1 MSFLHYTKIMGIMLI
16 CASCGNSEEKRPS
29 LEQTRAAIEVRDAWR
44 DELKPVEI
52 TASGAIAGADRIGV
66 RLTSDG
72 KTDFLVFVGTPDC
85 LKPEQ
90 PSLMADTASAVSA
103 CWPLSS
109 SDTLSLTA
117 PFSDRIFGLESGRT
131 VGARLSFQ
139 MKFQS
144 SMALLRFCMESDNL
158 TDVLESLTLK
168 GESVATRGI
177 YVPYNGKWIEK
188 SGEGMSVG
196 IDVDCLV
203 NSSRNHDF
211 YLIPCDAASD
221 IVLSAVVN
229 GSEYLLKTKIPPLS
243 AGSMTQLN
251 LKIEKNGQL
260 LPKSS
265 WVDNLRKTDLRKVA
279 VVDTVKAGH
288 FLRKDGLVVA
298 KRDTMTVAVVFQTD
312 GRHGKAVAIE
322 DMPGTFSFGDKNLTS
337 GIIFETIDGQRNE
350 GIINDS
356 SSSEEER
363 LIYKPE
369 IPYSENTAFGHN
381 DGAELTSRLLNKKRG
396 KEDGTMLTE
405 IEKYH
410 CSYIPTVAEMAQMY
424 FLFQPYAHSH
434 LPELIEPFNGE
445 YLTCSESSDHN
456 YYGIEMSKGIVMS
469 NYSKQYAKLKLRLF
483 YLF

>member
-1 MSFLHYTKIMGIMLI
+1 MSIRYSYMIGVALI
-16 CASCGNSEEKRPS
+16 CGSCGRSDEKRPS
-29 LEQTRAAIEVRDAWR
+29 LEQTRAAIEVREAWR

-52 TASGAIAGADRIGV
+52 TASGAITGADRIWV

-72 KTDFLVFVGTPDC
+72 KTDFLSFVGTPEC
-85 LKPEQ
+85 FKPEQ
-90 PSLMADTASAVSA
+90 PSLMADTASVVSA
-103 CWPLSS
+103 CWPQSF

-117 PFSDRIFGLESGRT
+117 PFSDRIFGYESGRA
-131 VGARLSFQ
+131 VGARLSLQ

-144 SMALLRFCMESDNL
+144 SMALLRFCFESDNL

-168 GESVATRGI
+168 GEYIATHGKYI
-177 YVPYNGKWIEK
+177 PYNGKWIEK
-188 SGEGMSVG
+188 SGEGMPVG
-196 IDVDCLV
+196 IDADCLA
-203 NSSRNHDF
+203 NSGRSHDF

-221 IVLSAVVN
+221 IVLSAMVN
-229 GSEYLLKTKIPPLS
+229 GKEYLLKTKIPPLS
-243 AGSMTQLN
+243 AGSMTQIN
-251 LKIEKNGQL
+251 LKTDKTGQL

-265 WVDNLRKTDLRKVA
+265 WVDNQYKRDLRKVA
-279 VVDTVKAGH
+279 VVDVVRTGH
-288 FLRKDGLVVA
+288 YLRKDGLVVA

-322 DMPGTFSFGDKNLTS
+322 DVPGTFCFGDKNLTS
-337 GIIFETIDGQRNE
+337 GIIFGTIDGQRNE

-369 IPYSENTAFGHN
+369 IPYSENTAFGHK

-396 KEDGTMLTE
+396 KEDGTMLIE

-410 CSYIPTVAEMAQMY
+410 CSYIPTVAEMAQMF

-456 YYGIEMSKGIVMS
+456 YYGIEMGKGIVMS

>member
-1 MSFLHYTKIMGIMLI
+1 MSIRYSYIIGVALM
-16 CASCGNSEEKRPS
+16 CASCGKSEEKRPS

-44 DELKPVEI
+44 DELKPMEI
-52 TASGAIAGADRIGV
+52 TASGAIRGADRIGV

-72 KTDFLVFVGTPDC
+72 KTDFLAFVGTPGC
-85 LKPEQ
+85 FKPEQ
-90 PSLMADTASAVSA
+90 PSLMADTASVVSA

-117 PFSDRIFGLESGRT
+117 PFSDRIFGYESGRT
-131 VGARLSFQ
+131 VGARLSLQ

-144 SMALLRFCMESDNL
+144 SMALLRFCFESDNI

-168 GESVATRGI
+168 GEYVATRGKYI
-177 YVPYNGKWIEK
+177 PYNGKWIEK
-188 SGEGMSVG
+188 SGEGMPVG
-196 IDVDCLV
+196 IDADCLA
-203 NSSRNHDF
+203 NSGRSHDF

-221 IVLSAVVN
+221 IVLSALVN
-229 GSEYLLKTKIPPLS
+229 GKEYLLKTKIPPLT

-251 LKIEKNGQL
+251 LTMDKTGQL

-265 WVDNLRKTDLRKVA
+265 WVDNQRKTDLRKVA
-279 VVDTVKAGH
+279 VVDTVKTGH
-288 FLRKDGLVVA
+288 YLRKDGLVVA
-298 KRDTMTVAVVFQTD
+298 KRDTMTVAVVFETD

-322 DMPGTFSFGDKNLTS
+322 DVPGTFSFGDKNLTN
-337 GIIFETIDGQRNE
+337 GTIFGTIDGQRNE

-356 SSSEEER
+356 SSSEDAR

-369 IPYSENTAFGHN
+369 IPYSENTAFGHK
-381 DGAELTSRLLNKKRG
+381 DGVELTSRLLNKRRG
-396 KEDGTMLTE
+396 KEDGTMLAE
-405 IEKYH
+405 VEKHH
-410 CSYIPTVAEMAQMY
+410 CSYIPTVAEMACIFYM
-424 FLFQPYAHSH
+424 LQPYAHSH
-434 LPELIEPFNGE
+434 LPELIEPFSGE

-469 NYSKQYAKLKLRLF
+469 NYSKQYAMLKLRLF

>member
-1 MSFLHYTKIMGIMLI
+1 MSIRYSYMIGVVLI
-16 CASCGNSEEKRPS
+16 CASCGRSDEKRPS

-52 TASGAIAGADRIGV
+52 TASGAITGADRIGV

-72 KTDFLVFVGTPDC
+72 KTDILAFVGTSDYF
-85 LKPEQ
+85 KPEQ
-90 PSLMADTASAVSA
+90 PSLMADTASVVSA

-117 PFSDRIFGLESGRT
+117 PFSDRIFGYESGRT
-131 VGARLSFQ
+131 VGARLSLQ

-144 SMALLRFCMESDNL
+144 SMALLRFCIGSENL

-168 GESVATRGI
+168 GESVATRGKYI
-177 YVPYNGKWIEK
+177 PYNGKWIEK
-188 SGEGMSVG
+188 SGEGMPVG
-196 IDVDCLV
+196 IDADCLA
-203 NSSRNHDF
+203 NSGRNLDF

-221 IVLSAVVN
+221 IVLSAMVN
-229 GSEYLLKTKIPPLS
+229 GKEYLLKTKIPPLS
-243 AGSMTQLN
+243 AGSMTQIN
-251 LKIEKNGQL
+251 LKTDKTGQL

-265 WVDNLRKTDLRKVA
+265 WGDNQYKRDLRKVT
-279 VVDTVKAGH
+279 VVDTVKTGH
-288 FLRKDGLVVA
+288 YLRKDGLVVA
-298 KRDTMTVAVVFQTD
+298 KRDTKTVAVVFQTD

-322 DMPGTFSFGDKNLTS
+322 DVPGSYCFGDKNLTS
-337 GIIFETIDGQRNE
+337 GTIFTTIDGQRNE
-350 GIINDS
+350 SIINDS

-369 IPYSENTAFGHN
+369 IPYSENTAFGHK
-381 DGAELTSRLLNKKRG
+381 DGAELSSRLLNKKIG
-396 KEDGTMLTE
+396 KEDGTMLVE
-405 IEKYH
+405 VEKHH
-410 CSYIPTVAEMAQMY
+410 CSYIPTVAEMAQMF

-434 LPELIEPFNGE
+434 LPELIEPFSGE

-456 YYGIEMSKGIVMS
+456 YYGIEMSKGVVMP

>member
-1 MSFLHYTKIMGIMLI
+1 MSIRYSYIIGVALI
-16 CASCGNSEEKRPS
+16 CASCGKPDEKRPS

-44 DELKPVEI
+44 DELKPMEI
-52 TASGAIAGADRIGV
+52 TASGAITGADRIGV

-72 KTDFLVFVGTPDC
+72 RTDFLAFAGSPGC
-85 LKPEQ
+85 FKPEQ
-90 PSLMADTASAVSA
+90 PSLTADTASAVSA

-131 VGARLSFQ
+131 VGTRLSFQ

-144 SMALLRFCMESDNL
+144 SMALLRFCIESDDL

-168 GESVATRGI
+168 GESVATRGTYI
-177 YVPYNGKWIEK
+177 PYNGKWIER
-188 SGEGMSVG
+188 SGEGMPVG
-196 IDVDCLV
+196 IAPDCLL
-203 NSSRNHDF
+203 NIGRSHDF
-211 YLIPCDAASD
+211 YLIPCDATSD

-251 LKIEKNGQL
+251 LRIEKNGQL

-265 WVDNLRKTDLRKVA
+265 WVDNQRKTDLRRVA
-279 VVDTVKAGH
+279 VVDTVKTGH
-288 FLRKDGLVVA
+288 YLRKDGLVVT
-298 KRDTMTVAVVFQTD
+298 KRDTMTVAVVFETD

-322 DMPGTFSFGDKNLTS
+322 DVPGTFCFGDKNLTS
-337 GIIFETIDGQRNE
+337 GTIFETIDGQCNE

-356 SSSEEER
+356 SSSEDER

-369 IPYSENTAFGHN
+369 IPYSDNTAFGHT
-381 DGAELTSRLLNKKRG
+381 DGAILTSALLNKNGG
-396 KEDGTMLTE
+396 KGEESMLTQV
-405 IEKYH
+405 EKQH
-410 CSYIPTVAEMAQMY
+410 CSYIPTMAEMAQ
-424 FLFQPYAHSH
+424 LFYLLQPYAHSY
-434 LPELIEPFNGE
+434 LPELIEPFSGE

-456 YYGIEMSKGIVMS
+456 YYGIEMGKGIVMS
-469 NYSKQYAKLKLRLF
+469 NYSKQYTKLKLRLF
-483 YLF
+483 YMF

>member
-1 MSFLHYTKIMGIMLI
+1 MSIRYSYIIGVVLM
-16 CASCGNSEEKRPS
+16 CASCGKSDEKRPS

-44 DELKPVEI
+44 DELKPMEI
-52 TASGAIAGADRIGV
+52 TASGAIMGADRIGV

-72 KTDFLVFVGTPDC
+72 KTDFLAFVRTPGC
-85 LKPEQ
+85 FKPEQ
-90 PSLMADTASAVSA
+90 PSLTADTASVVSA

-117 PFSDRIFGLESGRT
+117 PFSDRIFGYESGRT
-131 VGARLSFQ
+131 VGARLSLQ

-144 SMALLRFCMESDNL
+144 SMALLRFCFESDNL

-168 GESVATRGI
+168 GEYVATRGKYI
-177 YVPYNGKWIEK
+177 PYNGKWIEK
-188 SGEGMSVG
+188 SGEGMPVG
-196 IDVDCLV
+196 IDPDCLA
-203 NSSRNHDF
+203 NSGRSHDF

-229 GSEYLLKTKIPPLS
+229 GKEYLLKTKIPPLT

-251 LKIEKNGQL
+251 LTMDKAGQL

-265 WVDNLRKTDLRKVA
+265 WVDNQRKTDLRKVT
-279 VVDTVKAGH
+279 VVDTVKTGH
-288 FLRKDGLVVA
+288 YLRKDGLVVA

-312 GRHGKAVAIE
+312 GRHGKAVSIE
-322 DMPGTFSFGDKNLTS
+322 DVPGTFYFGDKNLTT
-337 GIIFETIDGQRNE
+337 GTIFGTIDGQRNE

-356 SSSEEER
+356 SSSEDER

-369 IPYSENTAFGHN
+369 IPYSENTAFGHK

-396 KEDGTMLTE
+396 KKDGTMLAE
-405 IEKYH
+405 VEKHH
-410 CSYIPTVAEMAQMY
+410 CSYIPTVAEMACIFYM
-424 FLFQPYAHSH
+424 LQPYAHSH
-434 LPELIEPFNGE
+434 LPELIEPFSGE

-456 YYGIEMSKGIVMS
+456 YYGIEMSKGIVMP

>member
-1 MSFLHYTKIMGIMLI
+1 MSIRYSYMIGVALI
-16 CASCGNSEEKRPS
+16 CASCGGSDEKRPS

-52 TASGAIAGADRIGV
+52 TASGAITGADRIGV
-66 RLTSDG
+66 RLISDG
-72 KTDFLVFVGTPDC
+72 KTDFHSFVGTPDC
-85 LKPEQ
+85 FNPEQ
-90 PSLMADTASAVSA
+90 PSLMADTASVVSA

-117 PFSDRIFGLESGRT
+117 PFSDRIFGYESGRT
-131 VGARLSFQ
+131 VGARLSLQ

-144 SMALLRFCMESDNL
+144 SMALLRFCFEGDNI

-168 GESVATRGI
+168 GEYVATRGKYI
-177 YVPYNGKWIEK
+177 PYNGKWIEK
-188 SGEGMSVG
+188 SGEGMPVG
-196 IDVDCLV
+196 IDADCLA
-203 NSSRNHDF
+203 NSGRSHDF

-221 IVLSAVVN
+221 IVMSAVVN
-229 GSEYLLKTKIPPLS
+229 GKEYLLKTKIPPLS
-243 AGSMTQLN
+243 AGSMTQIN
-251 LKIEKNGQL
+251 LKTDKTGML

-265 WVDNLRKTDLRKVA
+265 WVDNQYKRNLQKVA
-279 VVDTVKAGH
+279 VVDTVKTGH
-288 FLRKDGLVVA
+288 YLRKDGLIVA

-322 DMPGTFSFGDKNLTS
+322 DVPGTFCFGDKNLTS
-337 GIIFETIDGQRNE
+337 GIIFGTIDGQRNE

-369 IPYSENTAFGHN
+369 IPYSENTAFGHK
-381 DGAELTSRLLNKKRG
+381 DGAELTSRLLSKKVG
-396 KEDGTMLTE
+396 KEDGSMFSE
-405 IEKYH
+405 VEKHH
-410 CSYIPTVAEMAQMY
+410 CSYIPTLAEMAQAFY
-424 FLFQPYAHSH
+424 LLQPYSHSN
-434 LPELIEPFNGE
+434 LTSLIEPFNGE

-456 YYGIEMSKGIVMS
+456 YYGIEMSKGVVMP

>member
-1 MSFLHYTKIMGIMLI
+1 MSIRYSYMIGVVLI
-16 CASCGNSEEKRPS
+16 CASCGGSDEKRPS

-52 TASGAIAGADRIGV
+52 TASGAITGADRIGV

-72 KTDFLVFVGTPDC
+72 KMDFLAFVGTPDC
-85 LKPEQ
+85 FQPEQ
-90 PSLMADTASAVSA
+90 ASLIADTASAVSA
-103 CWPLSS
+103 CWPLSP
-109 SDTLSLTA
+109 SDTVSLTA
-117 PFSDRIFGLESGRT
+117 PFSDRIFGYESGRT
-131 VGARLSFQ
+131 VGARLSLQ

-144 SMALLRFCMESDNL
+144 SMALLRFCIESDNL

-168 GESVATRGI
+168 GEYIATRGKYI
-177 YVPYNGKWIEK
+177 PYNGKWIEK
-188 SGEGMSVG
+188 SGEGMPVG
-196 IDVDCLV
+196 IDADCLA
-203 NSSRNHDF
+203 NSSRSHDF

-229 GSEYLLKTKIPPLS
+229 GKEYFLKTKIPPLS
-243 AGSMTQLN
+243 AGSMTQIN
-251 LKIEKNGQL
+251 LKMDRTGQL

-265 WVDNLRKTDLRKVA
+265 WVDNQYKRDLRKVA
-279 VVDTVKAGH
+279 VVDTVKIGH
-288 FLRKDGLVVA
+288 YFRKDGLVVA
-298 KRDTMTVAVVFQTD
+298 KRDSITVAVVFQTD

-322 DMPGTFSFGDKNLTS
+322 DIPGTFCFGDKNLTS
-337 GIIFETIDGQRNE
+337 GTIFKSIDGQRNE

-369 IPYSENTAFGHN
+369 IPYSENTAFGHK
-381 DGAELTSRLLNKKRG
+381 DGAELTSRLLNKKKG
-396 KEDGTMLTE
+396 KEDGTMLAE

-410 CSYIPTVAEMAQMY
+410 CSYIPSLSEMAQIFY
-424 FLFQPYAHSH
+424 LLQPYAHSH
-434 LPELIEPFNGE
+434 LSELIEPFEGE
-445 YLTCSESSDHN
+445 YLTCSESPDHN
-456 YYGIEMSKGIVMS
+456 FYGIEMGKGIVMS

>member
-1 MSFLHYTKIMGIMLI
+1 MSIRYSYMIGVALI
-16 CASCGNSEEKRPS
+16 CGSCGRSDEKRSS

-44 DELKPVEI
+44 EELKPVEI
-52 TASGAIAGADRIGV
+52 TASGAITGADRIGV

-72 KTDFLVFVGTPDC
+72 KTDFHSFVGTPEC
-85 LKPEQ
+85 FKPEQ
-90 PSLMADTASAVSA
+90 PSLMADTASVVSA

-117 PFSDRIFGLESGRT
+117 PFSDRIFGYESGRT
-131 VGARLSFQ
+131 VGARLSLQ

-144 SMALLRFCMESDNL
+144 SMALLRFCFESDNL

-168 GESVATRGI
+168 GEYIATRGKYI
-177 YVPYNGKWIEK
+177 PYNGKWIEK
-188 SGEGMSVG
+188 SGEGMPVG
-196 IDVDCLV
+196 IDADCLA
-203 NSSRNHDF
+203 NSGRSHDF
-211 YLIPCDAASD
+211 YLTPCDAASD

-229 GSEYLLKTKIPPLS
+229 GQEYLLKTKIPPLS
-243 AGSMTQLN
+243 AGSMTQIN
-251 LKIEKNGQL
+251 LKTDKTGLL
-260 LPKSS
+260 LPQSS
-265 WVDNLRKTDLRKVA
+265 WVDNQYKRDLRKVA
-279 VVDTVKAGH
+279 VVDTVKTGH
-288 FLRKDGLVVA
+288 YLRKDGLVVA

-322 DMPGTFSFGDKNLTS
+322 DVPGTFCFGDKNLTS
-337 GIIFETIDGQRNE
+337 CIIFGAIDGQRNE

-369 IPYSENTAFGHN
+369 IPYSKNTAFGYK
-381 DGAELTSRLLNKKRG
+381 DGAELTSQLLNTKRW
-396 KEDGTMLTE
+396 KEEESMLTQV
-405 IEKYH
+405 EKRHGCYVP
-410 CSYIPTVAEMAQMY
+410 SLSEMAQIFY
-424 FLFQPYAHSH
+424 LFQPYAHSH

-445 YLTCSESSDHN
+445 YLTCSESSNHN
-456 YYGIEMSKGIVMS
+456 FYGIEMGKGIVMS

>member
-1 MSFLHYTKIMGIMLI
+1 MSTPYYIIGIAL
-16 CASCGNSEEKRPS
+16 AFTSCGGSEEKKVS
-29 LEQTRAAIEVRDAWR
+29 LDQTRAAIEVRDAWR
-44 DELKPVEI
+44 EELKPFEI
-52 TASGAIAGADRIGV
+52 VASGSLAGADRIGV

-72 KTDFLVFVGTPDC
+72 QTGIHAFTGNDTYKSE
-85 LKPEQ
+85 K
-90 PSLMADTASAVSA
+90 PSLMADTAATASA
-103 CWPLSS
+103 CWPMAD

-117 PFSDRIFGLESGRT
+117 PFCDRIVGRETART
-131 VGARLSFQ
+131 VGESLSLQ
-139 MKFQS
+139 MTFQS
-144 SMALLRFCMESDNL
+144 RMALLRFCIESDSL
-158 TDVLESLTLK
+158 ADMLETLTLK
-168 GESVATRGI
+168 GEAILTHTK
-177 YVPYNGKWIEK
+177 YLPYAGKFTES
-188 SGEGMSVG
+188 SGEGMPVVFSA
-196 IDVDCLV
+196 DCLL
-203 NSSRNHDF
+203 NNGRNHDF

-221 IVLSAVVN
+221 IVMSAVVN
-229 GSEYLLKTKIPPLS
+229 GKEYLLKTKIPPLS
-243 AGSMTQLN
+243 AGSMTQIN
-251 LKIEKNGQL
+251 LKTDKTGQL

-265 WVDNLRKTDLRKVA
+265 WVDNQYKRDLRKVA
-279 VVDTVKAGH
+279 VVDTIKTGH
-288 FLRKDGLVVA
+288 YLRKDGLVVA

-322 DMPGTFSFGDKNLTS
+322 DVPGTFCFGDKNLTS
-337 GIIFETIDGQRNE
+337 GIIFGTIDGQRNE

-369 IPYSENTAFGHN
+369 IPYSENTAFGHK
-381 DGAELTSRLLNKKRG
+381 DGAELTSRLLNKKKG
-396 KEDGTMLTE
+396 KEDGTMLAE

-410 CSYIPTVAEMAQMY
+410 CSYIPTVAEMAQMF

-456 YYGIEMSKGIVMS
+456 YYGIEMGKGIVMS

>member
-1 MSFLHYTKIMGIMLI
+1 M
-16 CASCGNSEEKRPS
+16 CASCGKSDEKRPS

-44 DELKPVEI
+44 DELKPMEI
-52 TASGAIAGADRIGV
+52 TASGAITGADRIGV

-72 KTDFLVFVGTPDC
+72 KTDFLAFVGTPGC
-85 LKPEQ
+85 FKPEQ
-90 PSLMADTASAVSA
+90 PSLTADTASVVSA

-117 PFSDRIFGLESGRT
+117 PFSDRIFGYESERT
-131 VGARLSFQ
+131 VGARLSLQ

-144 SMALLRFCMESDNL
+144 SMALLKFCFESDNL

-168 GESVATRGI
+168 GEYVATRGKYI
-177 YVPYNGKWIEK
+177 PYNGKWIEK
-188 SGEGMSVG
+188 SGEGMPVG
-196 IDVDCLV
+196 IDTDCLA
-203 NSSRNHDF
+203 NSGRSYDF

-229 GSEYLLKTKIPPLS
+229 GKEYLLKTKVPPLT

-251 LKIEKNGQL
+251 LTMDKTGQL

-265 WVDNLRKTDLRKVA
+265 WVDNQRKTDLRKVA
-279 VVDTVKAGH
+279 VVDTVKIGH
-288 FLRKDGLVVA
+288 YLRKDGLVVA
-298 KRDTMTVAVVFQTD
+298 KRDTMTVAVVFETD

-322 DMPGTFSFGDKNLTS
+322 DVPGTFCFGDKSLTN
-337 GIIFETIDGQRNE
+337 GTIFGTIDGQRNE

-356 SSSEEER
+356 SSSEDER

-369 IPYSENTAFGHN
+369 IPYSENTAFGHK

-396 KEDGTMLTE
+396 KENGTMLAE
-405 IEKYH
+405 VEKHH
-410 CSYIPTVAEMAQMY
+410 CSYIPTVAEMACIFYM
-424 FLFQPYAHSH
+424 LQPYAHSL
-434 LPELIEPFNGE
+434 LPELIEPFSGE

-456 YYGIEMSKGIVMS
+456 YYGIEMSKGIVMF